1 MRAGRERFV
10 WEIHIG
16 YRRALGACFGAA
28 GVRCASVQMCCLV
41 SAEPQAE
48 AVTEGEPRVDC
59 AVRACVASLAS
70 RARALEAMCFARAWR
85 VGARVPVSCVS
96 ETPPGGLANVG

>member
-59 AVRACVASLAS
+59 AVRACVASCKS
-70 RARALEAMCFARAWR
+70 RSRTRGYVFCACVARRRACPCELCPR
-85 VGARVPVSCVS
+85 
-96 ETPPGGLANVG
+96 PPGGLANVG